1 MSLDPARPRTI
12 ALLHPGAM
20 GATVGASL
28 RAAGHRVFWSPDGRS
43 AATAERAAAAGLE
56 DGGALAD
63 TVRASDVVLS
73 VCPPHAAMAVAEA
86 VLAAGFRG
94 LYVDANAVSPQR
106 ARAIAEHVVATGAS
120 FVDGGIVGPPAV
132 KPGTTW
138 LHLSGPRAAEVAA
151 LVTAGPLHVAAVSDR
166 VGDASALKMCF
177 AAYTKGTTALLA
189 ASLAAAERLGVRA
202 ALDAQREALEPG
214 SDAELAERVRRSS
227 AKAWRFEGEMHEI
240 ADTFAAAG
248 VPEGFHRAAADV
260 YRRMAGLS
268 ARSEM
273 PPFEE
278 VLEALLAE
286 E

>member
-1 MSLDPARPRTI
+1 MTPAPRTI

-20 GATVGASL
+20 GATVGRSL
-28 RAAGHRVFWSPDGRS
+28 RAAGHSVLWSSDGRS
-43 AATAERAAAAGLE
+43 AATAERAAAAELE
-56 DGGALAD
+56 EGGTLAE
-63 TVRASDVVLS
+63 TVLASDVVLS
-73 VCPPHAAMAVAEA
+73 VCPPHAAAEVAEA
-86 VLAAGFRG
+86 VVAAGFRG

-106 ARAIAEHVVATGAS
+106 ARAIAERVDASGAS
-120 FVDGGIVGPPAV
+120 FVDGGLVGPPAV

-151 LVTAGPLHVAAVSDR
+151 LVTAGPLQVAVVSDR

-177 AAYTKGTTALLA
+177 AASTKGITALLA

-202 ALDAQREALEPG
+202 ALDAQREALAEG
-214 SDAELAERVRRSS
+214 SAAELAERVRRSS

-248 VPEGFHRAAADV
+248 VPEGFHRAAAEI

-268 ARSEM
+268 ARTEM

-278 VLEALLAE
+278 VVLALLE
-286 E
+286 GE